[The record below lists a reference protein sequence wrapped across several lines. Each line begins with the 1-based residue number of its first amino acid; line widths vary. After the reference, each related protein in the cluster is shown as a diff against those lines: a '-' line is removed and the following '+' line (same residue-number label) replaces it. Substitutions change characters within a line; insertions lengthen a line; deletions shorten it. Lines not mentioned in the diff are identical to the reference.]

1 MYSYKGGYTA
11 LMWAAIYGHVEVVRL
26 LIEAGASLN
35 IQDSVS
41 TLVGF
46 VFTHIPRNF
55 DIVLYYQS

>member
-1 MYSYKGGYTA
+1 MYSYKDGYTA
-11 LMWAAIYGHVEVVRL
+11 LMRAAYNGHGEVVRL
-26 LIEAGASLN
+26 LVEAEASLD